1 MEILYESRNWNV
13 SLGEGLVDWADI
25 RSAAEAQGVA
35 AYINEREYYTIGG
48 KKLTPLECARMDC
61 DFLKQL

>member
-1 MEILYESRNWNV
+1 MELLYESRNWNV

-25 RSAAEAQGVA
+25 RNAAEAQGVA

-48 KKLTPLECARMDC
+48 KKLTPLECAKMDC
-61 DFLKQL
+61 DFLKKL